1 MRKVLKFLIIF
12 WVISGSFIF
21 IMWRYRVNKINNDM
35 SDITES
41 VKKSEILKIK
51 YGNIKKVKWIKK
63 SGMKYKDISCVT
75 YLIKTD
81 KTEEKICVLGHR
93 GISDKKYRLDAIK
106 IDDKLYEFFEPYN
119 YNDYKDYVDN
129 YTGEKI
135 VIEYEDY
142 IDIYWELYNKYELG
156 RSSNRFSKIDI
167 KYDKENLSYY
177 FKIEKWSID
186 SETEEELLI
195 ETYNIIINKEG
206 VVEAI
211 WN

>member
-1 MRKVLKFLIIF
+1 MRKVLKFLIIW
-12 WVISGSFIF
+12 WVVCGSLIF
-21 IMWRYRVNKINNDM
+21 IMWRHRVNKINNDM

-63 SGMKYKDISCVT
+63 SGMKYKDISCVA

-106 IDDKLYEFFEPYN
+106 IDDKLYEFFEPFN
-119 YNDYKDYVDN
+119 YSDYKSYIDAYDGERIKIDFEDYVDIYHEIKKELN
-129 YTGEKI
+129 LNGELR
-135 VIEYEDY
+135 V
-142 IDIYWELYNKYELG
+142 
-156 RSSNRFSKIDI
+156 DI
-167 KYDKENLSYY
+167 KFDKENLSYY
-177 FKIEKWSID
+177 FKIEKWSYNMKKHVEKLVV
-186 SETEEELLI
+186 S
-195 ETYNIIINKEG
+195 YNIIINKEG
-206 VVEAI
+206 IVEAI